1 MLVDEQDIKL
11 NNVNTSS
18 ITHCCMLVNVCMNEK
33 SRVTKSRAH
42 SLPRDECSNIF
53 PVMCLFK

>member
-18 ITHCCMLVNVCMNEK
+18 ITHCCMLVKYERKVM
-33 SRVTKSRAH
+33 
-42 SLPRDECSNIF
+42 SNKVPCTLIT
-53 PVMCLFK
+53 LR